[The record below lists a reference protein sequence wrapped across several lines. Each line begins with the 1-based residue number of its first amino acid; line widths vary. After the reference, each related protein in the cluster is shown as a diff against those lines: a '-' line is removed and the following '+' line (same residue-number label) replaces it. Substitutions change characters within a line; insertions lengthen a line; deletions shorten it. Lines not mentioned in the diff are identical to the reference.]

1 MLLSAAIL
9 LDSQSYKNK
18 EEEEIKNACD
28 QIAIHFQSPLEAN
41 GFVKQRIREL

>member
-28 QIAIHFQSPLEAN
+28 QIAIHFQSLLEAN